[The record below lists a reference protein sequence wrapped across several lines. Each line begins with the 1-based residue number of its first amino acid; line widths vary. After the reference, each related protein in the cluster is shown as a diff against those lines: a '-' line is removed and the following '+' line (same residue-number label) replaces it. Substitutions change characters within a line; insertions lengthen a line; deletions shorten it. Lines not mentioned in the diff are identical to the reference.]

1 MMKDIK
7 IFAFA
12 DEASSEID
20 GQIAAL
26 KRNGLDGL
34 EIRGV
39 NGENIADI
47 TKEKALEVRK
57 KLDAEGLITWS
68 IGSPIGKI
76 DIKDDFAPHL
86 EKFKRLLEITEILG
100 AKNIRLFSF
109 FMPDGEEA
117 EVYENEVLSRMG
129 ELVDAS
135 KSYNVCLC
143 HENEKGIFGDTVE
156 RCIKLHT
163 AIPELAA
170 VFDPANFVQ
179 CGVDTVTAWDALKKY
194 VRYVHIKDA
203 LCEGDIVPAGS
214 GDGNIPYIAKD
225 FVKNGGMFFTMEPH
239 LAVFDGLAGLEK
251 DGKTS
256 EVGKKYVF
264 KDNDEAFDAACVAF
278 KGIIKEM

>member
-1 MMKDIK
+1 MENIK

-12 DEASSEID
+12 DEASSAID
-20 GQIAAL
+20 GQITAM
-26 KRNGLDGL
+26 KRNDLDGL

-39 NGENIADI
+39 DGENIADI
-47 TKEKALEVRK
+47 TKEKALEVRG
-57 KLDAEGLITWS
+57 KLDAAALVTWS

-76 DIKDDFAPHL
+76 DIKDDFAPYL

-109 FMPDGEEA
+109 FMPDGENA
-117 EVYENEVLSRMG
+117 DIYENEVFERMQK
-129 ELVDAS
+129 LVCAA
-135 KSYNVCLC
+135 KGTGVTLC

-156 RCIKLHT
+156 RCVKLHT

-179 CGVDTVTAWDALKKY
+179 CGVNTVTAWNALKKH
-194 VRYVHIKDA
+194 VRYVHIKDV

-214 GDGNIPYIAKD
+214 GDGNIPYIAGD
-225 FVKNGGMFFTMEPH
+225 FVKNGGKFFTVEPH

>member
-1 MMKDIK
+1 MENIK

-12 DEASSEID
+12 DEASANID
-20 GQIAAL
+20 GQIAAM
-26 KRNGLDGL
+26 KRNSLAGL

-39 NGENIADI
+39 DGENIADI

-76 DIKDDFAPHL
+76 DIKDNFAPHL

-109 FMPDGEEA
+109 FMPDGENA
-117 EVYENEVLSRMG
+117 DIYEDEVLERLSA
-129 ELVDAS
+129 LVDAS
-135 KSYNVCLC
+135 NGLDVALC
-143 HENEKGIFGDTVE
+143 HENEKGIFGDTAE
-156 RCIKLHT
+156 RCLRLHKAIAKLSS
-163 AIPELAA
+163 

-179 CGVDTVTAWDALKKY
+179 CGEDTIKAWEKLSPY
-194 VRYVHIKDA
+194 VRYVHVKDA
-203 LCEGDIVPAGS
+203 LREGDIVPAGS
-214 GDGNIPYIAKD
+214 GDGNIPYIAKS
-225 FVKNGGMFFTMEPH
+225 FINAGGRFFTMEPH

-256 EVGKKYVF
+256 EVGKKYIF

-278 KGIIKEM
+278 AKIIKEM

>member
-1 MMKDIK
+1 MMEDIK

-12 DEASSEID
+12 DEASSAID
-20 GQIAAL
+20 GQIAAM

-39 NGENIADI
+39 DGENIADI

-76 DIKDDFAPHL
+76 DVKDDFAPHL

-100 AKNIRLFSF
+100 AKNIRMFSF
-109 FMPDGEEA
+109 FMPDGEDSS
-117 EVYENEVLSRMG
+117 VYEDEVISRLSKLIEETKG
-129 ELVDAS
+129 TSV
-135 KSYNVCLC
+135 VLC
-143 HENEKGIFGDTVE
+143 HENEKGIFGDTAE
-156 RCIKLHT
+156 RCLKLHR
-163 AIPELAA
+163 ALPELSA

-179 CGVDTVTAWDALKKY
+179 CGEDTIAAWEKLSPY

-203 LCEGDIVPAGS
+203 LKAGDIVPAGR
-214 GDGNIPYIAKD
+214 GDGNIPYIAKS
-225 FVKNGGMFFTMEPH
+225 FIGAGGTCFTMEPH

-256 EVGKKYVF
+256 EVGKLYTF
-264 KDNDEAFDAACVAF
+264 NSNDEAFDAACVAF
-278 KGIIKEM
+278 KEIIKE